1 MIATHCASLGLALG
15 LISPA
20 YRAVAAQGVQRE
32 YTAPA
37 PICPKSRF
45 TLTPTQNIWTSLLLD
60 SSTGRI
66 WQVHFAVSDS
76 SFAGR
81 LPLNEEAFAP
91 PAAARV
97 GRFTLQ
103 ETQNA
108 FTFLLLDQD
117 DGRVWQVQWSNDA
130 HKRGV
135 IRQLSEP
142 IR

>member
-1 MIATHCASLGLALG
+1 MTARHCASLGLALS

-32 YTAPA
+32 QAAPA
-37 PICPKSRF
+37 PIRPNSRF
-45 TLTPTQNIWTSLLLD
+45 TLTPTQNIWISLLLD

-81 LPLNEEAFAP
+81 LALNEEAFAP
-91 PAAARV
+91 PAAAHV

-103 ETQNA
+103 KTHNNCP
-108 FTFLLLDQD
+108 FLLLVQY
-117 DGRVWQVQWSNDA
+117 GCRIWQVACS
-130 HKRGV
+130 R
-135 IRQLSEP
+135 
-142 IR
+142 